1 MFAKGPMPGATP
13 RDDFLVKYPG
23 ATCKKEC
30 LAYGMVGFTVYLADG
45 TLVITRGNPKQAWE
59 EALSKLQT
67 REYNAQYDAEQAA
80 AGRASQERGK
90 KRRA

>member
-13 RDDFLVKYPG
+13 RSDFLARYPG
-23 ATCKKEC
+23 ATCKKEH

-59 EALSKLQT
+59 EALSKLLR
-67 REYNAQYDAEQAA
+67 REYDDQCKIAHGVSDAHE
-80 AGRASQERGK
+80 SKRGNGPVD
-90 KRRA
+90 